1 MFKMPDFMGSFYYN
15 HLNDSYSWR
24 GMFGMF
30 IQERKFLSDGKES
43 IKGTI
48 GDIYGDSTF
57 EGILAESYI
66 EFTKKYDL
74 ESIKN
79 NGASEVPVYYKGNS
93 SNVRDYVGYW
103 TQNLDIPFDKLL
115 PEDKIGFFLKKAA
128 YMPMITMSDSN
139 IEIDIRRN
147 IRNSDLN

>member
-1 MFKMPDFMGSFYYN
+1 MLKMPDFIGSFYYN

-30 IQERKFLSDGKES
+30 ILERKFLSDGTES

-48 GDIYGDSTF
+48 GDTFGDSTF
-57 EGILAESYI
+57 EGII
-66 EFTKKYDL
+66 EKDNIIFTKKYDL
-74 ESIKN
+74 DSIKN
-79 NGASEVPVYYKGNS
+79 NGASEVPIYYRGIKS
-93 SNVRDYVGYW
+93 PIRDYVGYW